1 MAVTAVKPILMIS
14 HSTRDILKSHR
25 IGSSRAFSF
34 SRSASAALLAAT
46 FLVPVEI
53 ALPRSTDRSS
63 PVKARRVLTLAATPS
78 GAATAVQTKFEG
90 SFDKLV
96 VESIGGWAWD
106 GDRPNEAIK
115 IEIYDGVNLLA
126 TVTAS
131 EFREDLKNAGKGD
144 GKHAF
149 NYALPPTLR
158 DGKAHTISV
167 RFAGSP
173 TELPGS
179 PKTLLFP
186 KP

>member
-1 MAVTAVKPILMIS
+1 MIS
-14 HSTRDILKSHR
+14 HSTLVILRSDR
-25 IGSSRAFSF
+25 IGASRAFSF
-34 SRSASAALLAAT
+34 SRIASAALLAVT
-46 FLVPVEI
+46 FLMPVEI
-53 ALPRSTDRSS
+53 SLPRSTDGSS
-63 PVKARRVLTLAATPS
+63 PVQARQAVTLAATPS
-78 GAATAVQTKFEG
+78 GTATAFQTRFEG

-106 GDRPNEAIK
+106 GGRPNETIK
-115 IEIYDGVNLLA
+115 VEIYDGVNLLSV
-126 TVTAS
+126 VTAS

-149 NYALPPTLR
+149 NYALPATLR
-158 DGKAHTISV
+158 DGQSHTISV

-179 PKTLLFP
+179 PKTLVFP